1 MLFSTRNNVPDIY
14 MTSSRDFQ
22 LFGAILDSIY
32 NYLIS
37 NQLKINYIDDLEI
50 VDAKLLPLISKY
62 LGFFTNMYYPEDLL
76 RAILMN
82 FSSMV
87 KNKGSKL
94 GIEIAVKALQN
105 AFADITFVNVAADP
119 DIPGK
124 YNISTDGV
132 IINQAYID
140 EVLSYVLP
148 IGAIVDQFQ
157 ILQDIN
163 TLKPELFKN
172 TDKPIGLFFDS
183 SDSSDYWVQ
192 DGDIELLLGS
202 IRNSAIIENQK
213 HNLNKYFSK
222 IGQTPIVK
230 KATKGV
236 IHPKSV

>member
-37 NQLKINYIDDLEI
+37 NQVKINYMDDLEI

-62 LGFFTNMYYPEDLL
+62 LGFFTDIYYPEDLL
-76 RAILMN
+76 RSILMN
-82 FSSMV
+82 FPSMV
-87 KNKGSKL
+87 KNKGSRL

-119 DIPGK
+119 EIPGK

-132 IINQAYID
+132 IINQAYVD

-148 IGAIVDQFQ
+148 IGAIVDQFY

-163 TLKPELFKN
+163 TLKSELFKN
-172 TDKPIGLFFDS
+172 SDNPIGLFFNLNS
-183 SDSSDYWVQ
+183 S
-192 DGDIELLLGS
+192 GELLLSS
-202 IRNSAIIENQK
+202 IRNSADIPDILETTN
-213 HNLNKYFSK
+213 NLNKYFSK
-222 IGQTPIVK
+222 VGQTPIVK
-230 KATKGV
+230 EAIRGV
-236 IHPKSV
+236 IHPKSI